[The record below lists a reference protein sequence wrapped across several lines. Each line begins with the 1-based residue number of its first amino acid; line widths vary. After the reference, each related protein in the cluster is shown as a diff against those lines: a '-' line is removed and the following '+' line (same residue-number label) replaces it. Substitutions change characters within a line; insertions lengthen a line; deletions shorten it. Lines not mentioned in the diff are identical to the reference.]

1 MKIDSGDTAWLLASS
16 ALVLFMTPGLAF
28 FYGGMTRAKSV
39 LNMLMM
45 SFGAIGLVSVLWVLY
60 GYTLSFGTD
69 AFHGLIGNLDHIGL
83 AKTLSGDGAI
93 SGTIPTTVFA
103 AFQLMFAIIT
113 VALIS
118 GAIADRT
125 KFGAWM
131 LFAGVWATVV
141 YFPVAHWVF
150 FFDDEKDSA
159 GNIIAHHGGWLGDRL
174 GVLDFAGG
182 TAVHV
187 NAGAAGLALALVLG
201 KRHGWPKERFKPHN
215 LPLVLIGAGIL
226 WFGWF
231 GFNAGSAVAANNL
244 SGIAFINTQV
254 ATAAAMLGWLIVE
267 KLRDGHATTLGA
279 ASGAVA
285 GLVAITPACAS
296 VNPLFAII
304 LGALVGGICAVA
316 VGLKYKLG
324 FDDSLDVVGVHLV
337 GGASGAILIGF
348 FATATVTG
356 GANGLFFGG
365 GLTQLGKQTLAVV
378 VVGLYSFILSW
389 IIGKIIDKTMGF
401 RISAEDEITGIDTTA
416 HAESGY
422 DFTSAGGSSG
432 LIAAATAKPLASAS
446 AEKE

>member
-60 GYTLSFGTD
+60 GYSLSFGTD
-69 AFHGLIGNLDHIGL
+69 AFHGLIGNLDHIGM
-83 AKTLSGDGAI
+83 AKTLTGDGAI

-150 FFDDEKDSA
+150 FFDDTKDSA
-159 GNIIAHHGGWLGDRL
+159 GNVIAHHGGWLGDRL

-267 KLRDGHATTLGA
+267 KVRDGHATTLGA

-389 IIGKIIDKTMGF
+389 IIGKVIDKTMGF
-401 RISAEDEITGIDTTA
+401 RISPEDEITGIDTTA